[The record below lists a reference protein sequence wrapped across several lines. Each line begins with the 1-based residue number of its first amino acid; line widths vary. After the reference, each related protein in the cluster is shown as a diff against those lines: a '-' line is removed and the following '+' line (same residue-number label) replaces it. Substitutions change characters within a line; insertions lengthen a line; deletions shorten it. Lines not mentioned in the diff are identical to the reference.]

1 MKKGKRQSKNVID
14 LRGPHKNTTDE
25 EISSRV
31 EADNARLFNKAP
43 LAKQK
48 TDPLEE
54 MINSWSFAGNK
65 DPRGRIKD
73 MGAPPQRL
81 RKKK

>member
-1 MKKGKRQSKNVID
+1 MKKGYRQSKNVID
-14 LRGPHKNTTDE
+14 LRGPHKNTVDE
-25 EISSRV
+25 EIATQV
-31 EADNARLFNKAP
+31 KVDNARLFNKTP

-48 TDPLEE
+48 SDPLEE
-54 MINSWSFAGNK
+54 LINSWSFAGNK
-65 DPRGRIKD
+65 DPRGRIKE